1 MAVRRQ
7 ADLHP
12 DVASLGKLLSEVS
25 EDAKQLTPEWWIGLW
40 DIEEDD
46 GNLRALARRQ
56 WDDEFGGEVGT
67 HLDPAIPA
75 TDLERLV
82 KGSEAVKKHV
92 DKHIA
97 HSEDPGPKPKDPGS
111 TQPEREPKSYVP

>member
-25 EDAKQLTPEWWIGLW
+25 QDVKRLTPEWWSIDERDDYERASARHQFIGT
-40 DIEEDD
+40 
-46 GNLRALARRQ
+46 
-56 WDDEFGGEVGT
+56 VG

-75 TDLERLV
+75 ADLVRLTD
-82 KGSEAVKKHV
+82 GSEVVKRHV

-97 HSEDPGPKPKDPGS
+97 HTEDPGA
-111 TQPEREPKSYVP
+111 VPRTLAKRRRRTP